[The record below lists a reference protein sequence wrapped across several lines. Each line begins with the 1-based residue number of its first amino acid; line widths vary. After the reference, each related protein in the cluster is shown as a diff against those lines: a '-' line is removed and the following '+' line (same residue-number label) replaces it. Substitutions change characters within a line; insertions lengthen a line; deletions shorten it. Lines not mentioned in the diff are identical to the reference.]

1 MEWGWHKSTYDQE
14 GSMVPHYR
22 DFVYSLNWRIIAES
36 LIEAAFVTGSRR
48 ATRCLCVTGNLEV
61 IASSLL
67 N

>member
-1 MEWGWHKSTYDQE
+1 
-14 GSMVPHYR
+14 MVPHYR